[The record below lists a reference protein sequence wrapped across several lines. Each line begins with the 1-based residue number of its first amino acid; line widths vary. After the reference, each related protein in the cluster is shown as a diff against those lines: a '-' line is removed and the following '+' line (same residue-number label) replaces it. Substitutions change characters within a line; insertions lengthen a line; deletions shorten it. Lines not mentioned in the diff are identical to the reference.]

1 MSDDF
6 ERASDRE
13 MAERELNIAHARAKN
28 QPIKFSGR
36 CLSCNAE
43 IEVGRFCPG
52 GECREDYE
60 QELRIR
66 RICGR

>member
-6 ERASDRE
+6 DRASDRE
-13 MAERELNIAHARAKN
+13 MAERELNIAHARAQN

-43 IEVGRFCPG
+43 IEAGRFCDAS
-52 GECREDYE
+52 CREDYE
-60 QELRIR
+60 HELRMK

>member
-1 MSDDF
+1 MTDQF
-6 ERASDRE
+6 EMASDNE
-13 MAERELNIAHARAKN
+13 MMDRDLNVAHARAQN

-43 IEVGRFCPG
+43 IEAGRFCPG

-60 QELRIR
+60 QELRMK